1 MSEVNQEAVDRLET
15 LKARA
20 KLMGITFHPNIG
32 PGKLQLKIDAHLAT
46 DEAPAEPEKEM
57 KVAQK
62 QAAGKALSEREYRLL
77 QRNQRKREANR
88 LVRVV
93 VTCMDPN
100 KRDWEGEIISVG
112 SAKLGTY
119 KKYVPFNVET
129 GFHVPKIIL
138 EAMKERKVTVFHT
151 VRNRRGEKVRKGKLI
166 PAFSIDVLDPLTPK
180 ELESL
185 KKQQALAKGQ
195 DAEY

>member
-1 MSEVNQEAVDRLET
+1 MIEENQEAVDRLTT
-15 LKARA
+15 LKSRA
-20 KLMGITFHPNIG
+20 DLMGITYHPNIG
-32 PGKLQLKIDAHLAT
+32 PDKLQAKIDARLAT
-46 DEAPAEPEKEM
+46 DESPDLEPETSAKPAVKGHAM
-57 KVAQK
+57 
-62 QAAGKALSEREYRLL
+62 SEKDYRIM

-138 EAMKERKVTVFHT
+138 EAMQERKVTVFHT

-166 PAFSIDVLDPLTPK
+166 PAFSIDILDPLTPK
-180 ELESL
+180 ELEAL
-185 KKQQALAKGQ
+185 KKQQAMARGQ
-195 DAEY
+195 DVD